1 MKAVVSARGCS
12 SRATAGAARPI
23 VVVARRAG
31 RAAAASIAPR
41 ASAAPSTA
49 SAAPATTKPAPAS
62 SYAGRMR
69 AGFLAS
75 LQHIN
80 PAFSGIASEAQ
91 FMGLLQQLTAAGK
104 LPQPLLA
111 QWQDFYASYRGA
123 VVGSGAPGAGE
134 ELAARVQATIAD
146 TVFNQM
152 AGGDRAYEF
161 PSAHRRLLEPY
172 DYYQFGQRYVGS
184 LIDFENSVL
193 GRPDRWARAA
203 EQLKSGDNVIILAN
217 HQTEADPGVFAH
229 MLAASHPEMAEEVN
243 YVAGDRV
250 VTDPLCK
257 PFSMGRN
264 LFCVHSKRHMGDDPV
279 IKASKMETNRK
290 TLVAM
295 QRALNAGG
303 CLLWIAPAGG
313 RDRPDAQTGQWLPD
327 KWDPTAVELMRNL
340 AARAKPQGHIYPMAM
355 YSWPV
360 MPPPKVVEKA
370 VGERRVTA
378 YSGVGISLCE
388 ELKEEE
394 LAPAPKDASAE
405 EKEAAQK
412 ALADAAQRRV
422 TDEYRLLERAILDPA
437 ARAAEPGVWAQPF
450 LDA

>member
-1 MKAVVSARGCS
+1 MKPALSARS
-12 SRATAGAARPI
+12 SATTARPI
-23 VVVARRAG
+23 VVARRAA
-31 RAAAASIAPR
+31 RATPIVTR
-41 ASAAPSTA
+41 ASAAP
-49 SAAPATTKPAPAS
+49 AAPATKQQAPAS
-62 SYAGRMR
+62 SYAGRTR
-69 AGFLAS
+69 QGFLQS

-91 FMGLLQQLTAAGK
+91 FMGLLEKLSAAGK
-104 LPQPLLA
+104 LPVPLLN
-111 QWQDFYASYRGA
+111 QWRDFYESYRGA
-123 VVGSGAPGAGE
+123 VVGSGAPGASE

-152 AGGDRAYEF
+152 SGKDNAYEF

-184 LIDFENSVL
+184 LIEFESSVL
-193 GRPDRWARAA
+193 GRPDRWARVAD
-203 EQLKSGDNVIILAN
+203 QLARGENVVLLAN

-229 MLAASHPEMAEEVN
+229 MLAASHPRLAEEVN

-264 LFCVHSKRHMGDDPV
+264 LFCVHSKRHMGDDPAV
-279 IKASKMETNRK
+279 KAAKMETNRK

-313 RDRPDAQTGQWLPD
+313 RDRPDAETGAWLPD
-327 KWDPTAVELMRNL
+327 KWDPAAVELMRNL
-340 AARAKPQGHIYPMAM
+340 AARAKPRGHIYPMAM
-355 YSWPV
+355 FSWPV
-360 MPPPKVVEKA
+360 MPPPKAVEKA
-370 VGERRVTA
+370 LGERRVTA

-388 ELKEEE
+388 ELTADE
-394 LAPAPKDASAE
+394 LAPAPKDASPE
-405 EKEAAQK
+405 EKEAAQR
-412 ALADAAQRRV
+412 ALAETAQRRV

-437 ARAAEPGVWAQPF
+437 ARAAEPEVWAQPF

>member
-1 MKAVVSARGCS
+1 MKSAALSARS
-12 SRATAGAARPI
+12 SATTTAARPI
-23 VVVARRAG
+23 VVSRRAP
-31 RAAAASIAPR
+31 IVTR
-41 ASAAPSTA
+41 ASAAP
-49 SAAPATTKPAPAS
+49 AAPASTSKQQAPPS
-62 SYAGRMR
+62 SYAARTR
-69 AGFLAS
+69 QGFLQS

-91 FMGLLQQLTAAGK
+91 FMGLLEKLSAAGK
-104 LPQPLLA
+104 LPTPLLN
-111 QWQDFYASYRGA
+111 QWRDFYESYRGA
-123 VVGSGAPGAGE
+123 VVGSGAPGASE

-152 AGGDRAYEF
+152 SGKDNAYEF

-184 LIDFENSVL
+184 LIDFESSVL
-193 GRPDRWARAA
+193 GRPDRWARVA
-203 EQLKSGDNVIILAN
+203 EQLARGDNVVLLAN

-229 MLAASHPEMAEEVN
+229 MLAASHPSLAEEVN

-264 LFCVHSKRHMGDDPV
+264 LFCVHSKRHMGDDPQ
-279 IKASKMETNRK
+279 IKAAKMETNRK

-313 RDRPDAQTGQWLPD
+313 RDRPDPETGVWLPD
-327 KWDPTAVELMRNL
+327 KWDPAAVELMRNL
-340 AARAKPQGHIYPMAM
+340 AARAKPEGHIYPMAM
-355 YSWPV
+355 FSWPV
-360 MPPPKVVEKA
+360 MPPPKAVEKA
-370 VGERRVTA
+370 LGERRVTA

-388 ELKEEE
+388 ELTEAE
-394 LAPAPKDASAE
+394 LAPAPKDASPE
-405 EKEAAQK
+405 EKEGAQK
-412 ALADAAQRRV
+412 ALAEMAQRRV

-437 ARAAEPGVWAQPF
+437 ARAAEPSVWAQPF